1 MSGERNICG
10 ENGCVEAIHNTLK
23 LQAEYDKCFNDD
35 GPVVM
40 RGNWIST
47 EDELPPPETPVLAFV
62 RGMDIPIVLEMRWE
76 TCNPMIESY
85 FNDFL
90 YWDNP
95 HNDGQ
100 DYEDRVFAW
109 QPLPEDP

>member
-1 MSGERNICG
+1 MESPKER
-10 ENGCVEAIHNTLK
+10 
-23 LQAEYDKCFNDD
+23 
-35 GPVVM
+35 VVM
-40 RGNWIST
+40 CGNWIAT
-47 EDELPPPETPVLAFV
+47 EDRLPPPETPVLAFV
-62 RGMDIPIVLEMRWE
+62 HGMDIPIVLEMRWE

-85 FNDFL
+85 FKDFL